1 MQSISN
7 PPSACYSLS
16 SLKQVLQTTKERRW
30 YKEGS
35 SKNGTHRGII
45 ISSNNNVTIV
55 KAEPKRV
62 FFLPIFLMDI
72 PPAGSLLSLTVIVQ
86 EPAVVLD
93 YVGPKLAITMN

>member
-1 MQSISN
+1 MIQSLCSLYQIHQV
-7 PPSACYSLS
+7 PPSKSC
-16 SLKQVLQTTKERRW
+16 KPPEKD
-30 YKEGS
+30 GS
-35 SKNGTHRGII
+35 SRKGPAKMALRGGFLHYH
-45 ISSNNNVTIV
+45 NNVTIV